1 MWSKALNA
9 KYSVSFCLPFLS
21 GILLPPK
28 LLTADLEEKLK
39 ELLAELER
47 QRDKG
52 EWNMCIG
59 SIEQDKRNMESDARK
74 WLH

>member
-1 MWSKALNA
+1 MWNKALNA

-21 GILLPPK
+21 GTLLAPVP
-28 LLTADLEEKLK
+28 LTADLEEKLK
-39 ELLAELER
+39 GLLTELER

-59 SIEQDKRNMESDARK
+59 SIEQDERNMENDARK
-74 WLH
+74 WLD

>member
-1 MWSKALNA
+1 MWSRALNA

-21 GILLPPK
+21 GTLPP
-28 LLTADLEEKLK
+28 LVPLTADLGEKLK
-39 ELLAELER
+39 GLLTELER

-59 SIEQDKRNMESDARK
+59 SIEQDERNMENDARK
-74 WLH
+74 WLD

>member
-21 GILLPPK
+21 GTLPPPVP
-28 LLTADLEEKLK
+28 LTADLVEKLK
-39 ELLAELER
+39 GLLTELER

-59 SIEQDKRNMESDARK
+59 SIEQDKRNMENDARK
-74 WLH
+74 WLD

>member
-1 MWSKALNA
+1 MWNKAQNA

-21 GILLPPK
+21 DTFFYPA
-28 LLTADLEEKLK
+28 LLTSELEEKLK
-39 ELLAELER
+39 ELLTELER

-52 EWNMCIG
+52 EWNMYIG
-59 SIEQDKRNMESDARK
+59 SVEQGKRNMESDERK

>member
-9 KYSVSFCLPFLS
+9 KYSVSFCFPFLS
-21 GILLPPK
+21 VNFPYVE
-28 LLTADLEEKLK
+28 LLTAALEEKLK
-39 ELLAELER
+39 ELLKELER

-59 SIEQDKRNMESDARK
+59 SIEQGKRNMESDARK

>member
-21 GILLPPK
+21 GTLPPPVP
-28 LLTADLEEKLK
+28 LTADLEEKLK
-39 ELLAELER
+39 GLLTELER

-59 SIEQDKRNMESDARK
+59 SIEQDKRNMENDARK
-74 WLH
+74 WLD